1 MVNYKIKSVG
11 AYICLFDFAVY
22 HNLANKQTE
31 KHPLGSILYTVK
43 CACEDVV
50 SPHSTL
56 RRVYIYT
63 PWQSLRQCFCWQF
76 ECGSFEIQ
84 KQSVSNAFQY
94 VVLYPVGSALHRE
107 HHSQYG
113 QIAITKIQIFCLCS
127 AVFWRICNFLFAAWD
142 NRFPAPPYRASVIP
156 RYVLGSMGWNVSS
169 EGWNVCSKGW
179 NGTDIGDKTSYLTR
193 QRHRMCQE

>member
-43 CACEDVV
+43 CAYEDT
-50 SPHSTL
+50 SFLAAHYGE
-56 RRVYIYT
+56 YILH
-63 PWQSLRQCFCWQF
+63 PVELPQHCFRLLF
-76 ECGSFEIQ
+76 DCGSSNIQ

-142 NRFPAPPYRASVIP
+142 NRFPAPPCRASVIP